1 MWIVLR
7 AAAFLLLLF
16 RPETARAQDTQED
29 PALESFRA
37 GAFAEAMHLWMAQ
50 AASGDASAARH
61 VGVLFD
67 IGEGVG
73 QDHVLALAWYR
84 RAAELGDPVA
94 MFNVAVCY
102 DAARGTDRDPAS
114 AASWYRRAAASRF
127 GRAEYNLGLMVESG
141 DGIPRDRREAV
152 RLFRA
157 ASRDGIAAARAR
169 LSGLHD
175 TMNVVPAAPTD
186 DAAERLFVS
195 AQQALLRRTARAA
208 ATAARLFARAAQAP
222 GEPGAMARYDLAWCY
237 ENGIGVTLDRPHAYA
252 LFVRVAAETDDAAL
266 RDLARAGADSA
277 GRLHVTASE
286 PAAPAS
292 ASPPAAPETP
302 GEPPGGQSD

>member
-16 RPETARAQDTQED
+16 RPEIGRAQDAQD
-29 PALESFRA
+29 DQALASFRA
-37 GAFAEAMHLWMAQ
+37 GAFAEALHVWMAR
-50 AASGDASAARH
+50 AAQGDAHAARY

-67 IGEGVG
+67 LGEGVG
-73 QDHVLALAWYR
+73 QDRAVALAWYR
-84 RAAELGDPVA
+84 RAADLGDPVA

-102 DAARGTDRDPAS
+102 DAARGTERDPAS
-114 AASWYRRAAASRF
+114 AAFWYGRAAKARF

-141 DGIPRDRREAV
+141 DGIPQDRREAV

-175 TMNVVPAAPTD
+175 ALIAVPAAPTA
-186 DAAERLFVS
+186 DASEALFVS
-195 AQQALLRRTARAA
+195 AQRALLRRTARAA
-208 ATAARLFARAAQAP
+208 ATAVRLFARAAETP

-237 ENGIGVTLDRPHAYA
+237 ANGIGVPEDRPHAYA
-252 LFVRVAAETDDAAL
+252 LFVRVAAETNDAAL
-266 RDLARAGADSA
+266 RDLARAGADMA

-286 PAAPAS
+286 AAPAS

-302 GEPPGGQSD
+302 GESPGGQPD